1 MKPFSVGITGGI
13 GSGKSFVS
21 RCLEAKGIPVFYTD
35 VEARLEMLSNVGLH
49 HRLSQLLQTSVL
61 LSDGSLNKPLLSDF
75 IRKGHQQAAQ
85 VNELVHPLVRER
97 FNRWK
102 GRQQEVPC
110 VVMECALLFEA
121 GFDQEVDLT
130 VCVTAPLEVRIKR
143 VMERDGKTCAEV
155 QQWIEMQM
163 ADDEKE
169 RRAHLLLNNDGRLT
183 SEELVNQ
190 LLTVVRSRI

>member
-35 VEARLEMLSNVGLH
+35 VEARLEMLSNV
-49 HRLSQLLQTSVL
+49 
-61 LSDGSLNKPLLSDF
+61 GSLNKPLLSDF

-143 VMERDGKTCAEV
+143 VMERDGKTRAEV

-169 RRAHLLLNNDGRLT
+169 RRSHLLLNNDGRLT